1 MDGRAAPVGAMD
13 AAVDGGGGAQAPA
26 PAAPPPMNARRA
38 LELLA
43 DENEDGDARS
53 RVVRVLRGLDPTGQP
68 GGPDDY
74 NKDTTSTRESLKTLV
89 QGS

>member
-53 RVVRVLRGLDPTGQP
+53 RVVRVLRGLDPTGRP

-74 NKDTTSTRESLKTLV
+74 NADPTSTRESLKTLV